1 MKLKAVLG
9 LVLVGLG
16 VVALAYRTISYTK
29 RTHSAKVAGIEL
41 SYKEKGSF
49 EVPVWAGAGAVV
61 AGAILL
67 LAGRR
72 G

>member
-16 VVALAYRTISYTK
+16 VVALTYRTISYTK